1 MRYPL
6 LCWLQ
11 SSASIYHIVIIIKSQ
26 FHDHQPGR
34 ALRRYTI
41 CISLDSVSRFEV
53 KKSNFSTEYSTKT
66 APLGRLSTGAVSRIH
81 LAIYSRRPDD
91 RQRQAL
97 KPQAIIS
104 TFVNSTGHLCHHQDP
119 INCCYSPFS
128 IIKYPLIQFHCTGR
142 QNFDVEYRVLRE
154 SWENLT
160 LVQPP
165 IWRPFPL
172 LSVLAIL
179 NPYMTL

>member
-66 APLGRLSTGAVSRIH
+66 APLGRLSTGA
-81 LAIYSRRPDD
+81 
-91 RQRQAL
+91 
-97 KPQAIIS
+97 AIIS

-119 INCCYSPFS
+119 INCWYSPFS